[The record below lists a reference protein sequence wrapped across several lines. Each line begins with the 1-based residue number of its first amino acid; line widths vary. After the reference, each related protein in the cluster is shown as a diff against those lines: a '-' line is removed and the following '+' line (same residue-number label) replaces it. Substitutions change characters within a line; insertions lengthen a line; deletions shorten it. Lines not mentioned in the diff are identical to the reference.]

1 MITDYVG
8 HNVDAADV
16 STALSDAGVSVAG
29 SSEVAAFGAM
39 MFYGV
44 ALAAIFT
51 AQNMLQGSYRGATTS
66 SAAPV
71 TVSPL
76 DSLTVSG
83 ATSIRSLLAAGA
95 GPDTV
100 VSMEGGFDSTGRVS
114 LAELEAPTEEEPV
127 EEDESEEET
136 EEEAESV
143 DLSSMLKK
151 DLVEMAQAAGM
162 STSGTKADLIARL
175 S

>member
-1 MITDYVG
+1 
-8 HNVDAADV
+8 
-16 STALSDAGVSVAG
+16 
-29 SSEVAAFGAM
+29 
-39 MFYGV
+39 
-44 ALAAIFT
+44 
-51 AQNMLQGSYRGATTS
+51 
-66 SAAPV
+66 
-71 TVSPL
+71 
-76 DSLTVSG
+76 
-83 ATSIRSLLAAGA
+83 AGA

-127 EEDESEEET
+127 EEEESEEET